1 MDIIMSQENADNQ
14 LLDKHDHRRLGQEL
28 KLFHFSSHAPG
39 MVFWLPNGARM
50 RKRLEDILYK
60 AHKSR
65 GYDPVLTPKLMDVSL
80 WKISGHYDNYK
91 ENMYFSEV
99 EKRENA
105 LAPMNC
111 PGHIINYKE
120 DVRSYNHLPIRYFE
134 FGSVFRNEN
143 SGSLHGLFRVRNFQQ
158 DDLHS
163 FIRLDQVKDEIKEHL
178 NFIKALLDAFG
189 LEYEINLSTRPEKS
203 IGSDEVWEKSE
214 KAIADALKELGLDY
228 SVDEGGG
235 AFYGAKAD
243 IKVKDNHGRKH
254 QLSTIQVDF
263 NLPERF
269 DMHYT
274 GSDGKLH
281 RPVMIHRAVAG
292 SIERFI
298 GILLEHFSGLLPV
311 AISPHQVAIVP
322 IAPQDPLHM
331 EAALELKRRLNVEL
345 GADVIIYADSNTF
358 NKRIK
363 MSEEDK
369 NPIIAIIGNS
379 EAVNGTVAVRH
390 KIKKKRYEQSV
401 DEFIEAVRV
410 EMNLVI

>member
-120 DVRSYNHLPIRYFE
+120 DVRSYRDFPMRYFE
-134 FGSVFRNEN
+134 FGGVYRDEN
-143 SGSLHGLFRVRNFQQ
+143 SGSLHGLFRVRNFVQ

-163 FIRLDQVKDEIKEHL
+163 FVRVDQVRDEIKEHMS
-178 NFIKALLDAFG
+178 FIKAMLDTFG
-189 LEYEINLSTRPEKS
+189 FEYEINLSTKPAKA
-203 IGSDEVWEKSE
+203 IGSAEVWEKAES
-214 KAIADALKELGLDY
+214 AIAEALKDLGHSY
-228 SVDEGGG
+228 NIDEGGG
-235 AFYGAKAD
+235 SFYGPKID
-243 IKVKDNHGRKH
+243 VKIKDNHGRLW
-254 QLSTIQVDF
+254 QLSTCQVDF
-263 NLPERF
+263 NLPQRF
-269 DMHYT
+269 SMEYMGD
-274 GSDGKLH
+274 DGKFH
-281 RPVMIHRAVAG
+281 QPVMIHRAVCG
-292 SIERFI
+292 SLERFI
-298 GILLEHFSGLLPV
+298 GILLEHYEGNLPV

-390 KIKKKRYEQSV
+390 KIKKERYEQSV

>member
-1 MDIIMSQENADNQ
+1 MSQENVDNQ
-14 LLDKHDHRRLGQEL
+14 LLDKFDHRRLGNEL
-28 KLFHFSSHAPG
+28 KLFHFSEHAPG
-39 MVFWLPNGARM
+39 MAFWLPNGARM
-50 RKRLEDILYK
+50 RKRVEDILYR

-65 GYDPVLTPKLMDVSL
+65 GYEPVLTPKLMDVSL
-80 WKISGHYDNYK
+80 WKISGHYDNYR

-99 EKRENA
+99 EKRQNA

-111 PGHIINYKE
+111 PGHIINYKQ

-134 FGSVFRNEN
+134 LGSVHRDEN
-143 SGSLHGLFRVRNFQQ
+143 SGSLHGLLRVRNFVQ

-163 FIRLDQVKDEIKEHL
+163 FVRIDQVCDEIKEHMG
-178 NFIKALLDAFG
+178 FIKSMLDAFG
-189 LEYEINLSTRPEKS
+189 FEYEINLSTKPEKA
-203 IGSDEVWEKSE
+203 IGSPEVWEKSE
-214 KAIADALKELGLDY
+214 AAIVEALTALGHTY
-228 SVDEGGG
+228 NVDEGGG
-235 AFYGAKAD
+235 SFYGPKID
-243 IKVKDNHGRKH
+243 VKIKDDHGRLW
-254 QLSTIQVDF
+254 QLSTIQVDM

-269 DMHYT
+269 DIHYT
-274 GSDGKLH
+274 GSDGKMH
-281 RPVMIHRAVAG
+281 RPVMIHRAVCG
-292 SIERFI
+292 SLERFI

-322 IAPQDPLHM
+322 IAPQDSLHM

-379 EAVNGTVAVRH
+379 EAENGTVAVRH
-390 KIKKKRYEQSV
+390 KIKKERYEQSV

>member
-1 MDIIMSQENADNQ
+1 MSQENQDNQ

-28 KLFHFSSHAPG
+28 KLFHFSEHAPG

-65 GYDPVLTPKLMDVSL
+65 GYEPVLTPKLMDVSL

-120 DVRSYNHLPIRYFE
+120 DVRSYRDFPMRYFE
-134 FGSVFRNEN
+134 FGGVYRDEN
-143 SGSLHGLFRVRNFQQ
+143 SGSLHGLFRVRNFTQ

-163 FIRLDQVKDEIKEHL
+163 FVRVDQVRDEIKEHMS
-178 NFIKALLDAFG
+178 FIKAMLDAFG
-189 LEYEINLSTRPEKS
+189 FEYEINFSTKPAKA
-203 IGSDEVWEKSE
+203 IGDAEVWEKAE
-214 KAIADALKELGLDY
+214 AAIADALADLQQGYVLN
-228 SVDEGGG
+228 EGDG
-235 AFYGAKAD
+235 AFYGPKID
-243 IKVKDNHGRKH
+243 IRVKDNHGRMW
-254 QLSTIQVDF
+254 QLGTIQVDM

-274 GSDGKLH
+274 GDDGKMH
-281 RPVMIHRAVAG
+281 RPVMLHRAVMG
-292 SIERFI
+292 SFERFM
-298 GILLEHFSGLLPV
+298 GILLEHYEGNLPV

-345 GADVIIYADSNTF
+345 GADVILYADSNTF

-379 EAVNGTVAVRH
+379 EAENGTVNLRH
-390 KIKKKRYEQSV
+390 KRKMERYEQSV
-401 DEFIEAVRV
+401 DEFIEAVRA